1 MSSVRELQ
9 LRLRASAVNGHGP
22 RRGEIAKLPL
32 PKTGAALVPVMAGVS
47 DIVKDRGALSQAS
60 RAFRGAQ
67 GTPSIHAR
75 HALAKFPCSWR
86 SGNVSG
92 SALARHESTGVGEV
106 PS

>member
-32 PKTGAALVPVMAGVS
+32 PRTGAALVPVMAGVS
-47 DIVKDRGALSQAS
+47 DIVKDRGMLSQANGAS
-60 RAFRGAQ
+60 RGAQ

-75 HALAKFPCSWR
+75 HALASFPVY
-86 SGNVSG
+86 GN
-92 SALARHESTGVGEV
+92 L
-106 PS
+106 